1 MKRVISGFA
10 IATCFF
16 VAGGCSYPPKP
27 FVERKIVIGNNET
40 VKVPELNLSI
50 TNNGCGRKWVS
61 DDGKPMY
68 EKPFCGIVAKQKDS
82 TITGG
87 GDFKPIYV
95 GNVEITIEKMN
106 PWGVVE
112 DSVPPGGC
120 RVLIRK
126 VDGR

>member
-1 MKRVISGFA
+1 MKQALSTLAISV
-10 IATCFF
+10 CFF
-16 VAGGCSYPPKP
+16 ITVGCSSQPKP
-27 FVERKIVIGNNET
+27 FTERKIIIASKET

-50 TNNGCGRKWVS
+50 TNNGCGRKWLS
-61 DDGKPMY
+61 EEDKPSY
-68 EKPFCGIVAKQKDS
+68 ERPYCDLIIKQKDS

-120 RVLIRK
+120 RVLVRK
-126 VDGR
+126 VEGR